1 MNLFSLMVGIGASLG
16 LLQVWRE
23 APPRKEVTVLINGWL
38 ILLAALIGGRAGFV
52 WLNPHL
58 FADDWTSALRFW
70 EGGLIF
76 PTALL
81 AALLMIPILALAQR
95 QPIPQTADLVML
107 ILIPLAVS
115 IWLGCGAAGC
125 AYGVALTD
133 QYPWA
138 LPVLDVDGTLTYR
151 LPLPYLAA
159 LTLLLIVRPVE
170 KKAIELQMPGARAC
184 LLGFVLG
191 IHTLIFS
198 SWRADG
204 VPTFENTRLDLLA
217 GFVLGVMS
225 LIGVLVLEVI
235 RLTRLLRRRRL
246 SARQPPHPSV

>member
-16 LLQVWRE
+16 LLQVWRD
-23 APPRKEVTVLINGWL
+23 APPRREFAWLLNGWL

-58 FADDWTSALRFW
+58 FAGDWQAALRFW

-81 AALLMIPILALAQR
+81 AVLLMIPLLTILRRLS
-95 QPIPQTADLVML
+95 IPQAADLTIL
-107 ILIPLAVS
+107 LLIPLAVS
-115 IWLGCGAAGC
+115 LWLGCGVAGC
-125 AYGVALTD
+125 AYGMALTD

-138 LPVLDVDGTLTYR
+138 LPVLDSDGTLTYR

-159 LTLLLIVRPVE
+159 FVLLLIARPVE
-170 KKAIELQMPGARAC
+170 KKAIELQIPGARAS

-191 IHTLIFS
+191 VHTLIFS
-198 SWRADG
+198 SWRADA
-204 VPTFENTRLDLLA
+204 VPTFQNIRLDLAVGTLLA
-217 GFVLGVMS
+217 V
-225 LIGVLVLEVI
+225 IGLFGALVIEVI
-235 RLTRLLRRRRL
+235 RLSKALNRRRL
-246 SARQPPHPSV
+246 SARRPPHPST

>member
-1 MNLFSLMVGIGASLG
+1 MG
-16 LLQVWRE
+16 LLQVWRN
-23 APPRKEVTVLINGWL
+23 APPGKETPHLLSGWL

-58 FADDWTSALRFW
+58 FNHDPTAALRFW

-81 AALLMIPILALAQR
+81 AVLLTIPLLALARREAVAQV
-95 QPIPQTADLVML
+95 ADRVML

-115 IWLGCGAAGC
+115 VWLGCGAAGC

-151 LPLPYLAA
+151 FPLPYVAA
-159 LTLLLIVRPVE
+159 LALLLVARPVE
-170 KKAIELQMPGARAC
+170 KRALERQMPGARAAW
-184 LLGFVLG
+184 LGFILAV
-191 IHTLIFS
+191 HTLVFS
-198 SWRADG
+198 SWRADA
-204 VPTFENTRLDLLA
+204 VPTYQNLRLDYAVSYLLG
-217 GFVLGVMS
+217 GFS
-225 LIGVLVLEVI
+225 LIGALAIEIVRISKALHC
-235 RLTRLLRRRRL
+235 RQL
-246 SARQPPHPSV
+246 SIKRPPHLPS

>member
-1 MNLFSLMVGIGASLG
+1 MNLFSLAVGIGASLG

-23 APPRKEVTVLINGWL
+23 AAPRKEFAALLNGWL
-38 ILLAALIGGRAGFV
+38 ILLAALIGARAGFV

-58 FADDWTSALRFW
+58 FADDWTAALRFW
-70 EGGLIF
+70 EGGLTF

-81 AALLMIPILALAQR
+81 AVLLMIPILALVQR

-184 LLGFVLG
+184 LLGFVLAV
-191 IHTLIFS
+191 HTIIFS
-198 SWRADG
+198 SWRADA
-204 VPTFENTRLDLLA
+204 VPTFENTRLDYLA
-217 GFVLGVMS
+217 GYLLGGFS
-225 LIGVLVLEVI
+225 LMGVLVLEVI
-235 RLTRLLRRRRL
+235 HLTRVLKRRRL
-246 SARQPPHPSV
+246 STRRPPHPSA